1 MDVSDDPEE
10 EATVTMYCLGA
21 IELFENMDREEIQ
34 RIGFEIG
41 MLGTKGID
49 RSNSKKRYVLKSIPG
64 KEFTGLQL
72 LAYMYV
78 AFQYIDP
85 SLDTGLNFRQ
95 SFVTARR
102 MHDGRQEERN
112 PGNN

>member
-1 MDVSDDPEE
+1 
-10 EATVTMYCLGA
+10 
-21 IELFENMDREEIQ
+21 
-34 RIGFEIG
+34 

-49 RSNSKKRYVLKSIPG
+49 HSYSEKKYVLKSLPG

-85 SLDTGLNFRQ
+85 SADTGLNFKQ
-95 SFVTARR
+95 EFLTAKEL
-102 MHDGRQEERN
+102 HER
-112 PGNN
+112 PRVVFRTKLTQYC